1 MQLIENVVIAAAGMG
16 ARIGLGIPK
25 CMIDI
30 EGTNLLS
37 RLINLL
43 DEYCKNIVVVV
54 GYREEM
60 VVEYCSVYH
69 RNVIIARNPNYATT
83 NTAYSYHQGA
93 KNLVGKTLYIDGDLL
108 VENNSM
114 LDFLKAASSVDV
126 LIGVAKANSEQA
138 VYVGLEGDSVTYFNR
153 NYQGEEYEWANVFV
167 APSNFLK
174 KIDGYVFESIELNL
188 PLPSKEIV
196 LREVDTKDDLEQA
209 ILFCRS
215 W

>member
-30 EGTNLLS
+30 EGANLLS

-43 DEYCKNIVVVV
+43 DNYCKNIVVVV

-69 RNVIIARNPNYATT
+69 RNVIIARNPDYATT
-83 NTAYSYHQGA
+83 NTAYSYYQGA

-108 VENNSM
+108 VEKNSM
-114 LDFLKAASSVDV
+114 LAFLKSASSVDV

-138 VYVGLEGDSVTYFNR
+138 VYVGLEDESVTYFNR

-167 APSNFLK
+167 APSNFLT
-174 KIDGYVFESIELNL
+174 KIDGYVFESIELTL